1 MWRKRRLRTA
11 MDSLQEYT
19 LRKLIEHKNSSIIK
33 ATRVKNQKKLAM
45 RALDKF
51 VTKAKQIKGD
61 PIQEKLLDSEAVII
75 DEDNNFVVVEHSKSI
90 DFVPVAALQVS
101 TLVMSVAAARPQRD
115 YDFGNA
121 LNCK

>member
-1 MWRKRRLRTA
+1 

-51 VTKAKQIKGD
+51 VTKAK
-61 PIQEKLLDSEAVII
+61 
-75 DEDNNFVVVEHSKSI
+75 
-90 DFVPVAALQVS
+90 
-101 TLVMSVAAARPQRD
+101 
-115 YDFGNA
+115 
-121 LNCK
+121 

>member
-75 DEDNNFVVVEHSKSI
+75 DEDNNFVVIEHSKSI

-101 TLVMSVAAARPQRD
+101 TLVMSVAAAQPQRD